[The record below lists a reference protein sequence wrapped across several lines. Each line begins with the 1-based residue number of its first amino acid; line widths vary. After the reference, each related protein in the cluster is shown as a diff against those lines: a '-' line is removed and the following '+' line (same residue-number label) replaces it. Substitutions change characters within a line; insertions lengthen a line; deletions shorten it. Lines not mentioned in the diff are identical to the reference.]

1 MTLKSVVISVDKHLM
16 NKQWIH
22 KKHTLMT
29 GSVIQLKEFEK
40 LQTKLE
46 KWYSNIQLNILV
58 GHMKI
63 VLDNN

>member
-1 MTLKSVVISVDKHLM
+1 
-16 NKQWIH
+16 
-22 KKHTLMT
+22 MT

-58 GHMKI
+58 SHMKI